1 MHHES
6 YMYTIQ
12 YKHAHTHVHTHIHTI
27 QYIYIC
33 VCVCVCVCVYVCVC
47 VCVYCIV
54 NAHFFS
60 SFLSCVA
67 KGRHKIKNEIIAAC
81 CRELSFSSCPSLLSM
96 PLHLTLNTFSNDE
109 VFLKTHLHLL
119 SSPNQEAF

>member
-33 VCVCVCVCVYVCVC
+33 VCVCIY
-47 VCVYCIV
+47 YCIV
-54 NAHFFS
+54 NDHFFY

-109 VFLKTHLHLL
+109 VFLKTHLPFL
-119 SSPNQEAF
+119 SSPNQEAFLFLVIN

>member
-33 VCVCVCVCVYVCVC
+33 VCVCIY
-47 VCVYCIV
+47 YCIV
-54 NAHFFS
+54 NDHFFY

-67 KGRHKIKNEIIAAC
+67 KGRHKIKNEIIVAC
-81 CRELSFSSCPSLLSM
+81 CRELSFSSSPSLRFM

-109 VFLKTHLHLL
+109 VFLKTHLPLL
-119 SSPNQEAF
+119 SSPNQEAFSWLVMIELTSH